1 MYAENI
7 YENGSNI
14 STKICGNTLEITREK
29 ASEKERGRQ
38 RYMYIARENS
48 R

>member
-14 STKICGNTLEITREK
+14 STKIYGNTLEITRDRQID
-29 ASEKERGRQ
+29 KE
-38 RYMYIARENS
+38 
-48 R
+48 